1 MINAFLIEMAFDALL
16 IGLPLLFF
24 IWQKL
29 SAKGELGLKPN
40 RFLKDLTES
49 LLLFV
54 ALFVSSII
62 ISILLSMLN
71 LNDLV
76 VVKDSIKTMISS
88 IPLFIVYA
96 LVVRVFAE
104 EVFFRGFLVK
114 RVGILWSSLAFG
126 LMHALYGSVA
136 EVIGAFLLGL
146 ILAWWFQKNNSLLQ
160 NYIGHFLYNCFIIA
174 ILVLS

>member
-1 MINAFLIEMAFDALL
+1 MLEALLIELAFDVIL

-24 IWQKL
+24 IWKKL
-29 SAKGELGLKPN
+29 NPKKELGLKPN
-40 RFLKDLTES
+40 KFWKDFSGSLSLFALLLASSIVVSFVLS
-49 LLLFV
+49 LLW
-54 ALFVSSII
+54 
-62 ISILLSMLN
+62 
-71 LNDLV
+71 LNDLAIV
-76 VVKDSIKTMISS
+76 EKSIEGMVINF
-88 IPLFIVYA
+88 PLFIAYA

-114 RVGILWSSLAFG
+114 RIGILWSSLAFG

-146 ILAWWFQKNNSLLQ
+146 VLAWWFQKNNSLLQ
-160 NYIGHFLYNCFIIA
+160 NYMGHFLYNSFIIA